1 MSKLMSAQEYHSIT
15 KSDKLEIESYFF
27 GALKEH
33 VEELFPFL
41 TIEKIEFTDYWD
53 KVEQDII
60 FYDRL
65 TKSSLSSFVLSD
77 AKTFIRLPS
86 VTNYIEE
93 GYGNINFSD
102 KLYGIQKELFGFFR
116 LPNSV
121 MGAKLAWGDEDY
133 TY

>member
-1 MSKLMSAQEYHSIT
+1 MGKLMSAQEYHSMT

-27 GALKEH
+27 GALKED

-60 FYDRL
+60 LHDSL
-65 TKSSLSSFVLSD
+65 TKTSLSSFVMSD
-77 AKTFIRLPS
+77 GKTFIRLPS
-86 VTNYIEE
+86 VRSYIEG
-93 GYGNINFSD
+93 GYGNINFSEE
-102 KLYGIQKELFGFFR
+102 LYRIQYELFRFFR
-116 LPNSV
+116 LPSSV